1 MKAVCVTPD
10 RDLEVRDAPEPA
22 APPPGHVLVEMTA
35 CAINH
40 GDHTFLKMRS
50 LLNMRS
56 SLHDI
61 WGASG
66 AGCVTAIG
74 EGVPAHYLGRQVAIY
89 RSISMIH
96 STQTAGL
103 WSDKAQVHHLG
114 CLILPDH
121 VDARDY
127 SGSLVNI
134 ITAYAFLRQIV
145 EEGHRGIIATAGNA
159 ATGRGLLELARR
171 EGVPVLAIVRSAA
184 AQRELAE
191 LGAEHVLDASAPDFE
206 SRFSD
211 LAGQLQATAVF
222 DGVGGGL
229 VTRIAPLLPM
239 NATLYSYGF
248 MAGPEPVSF
257 PTTLLI
263 AKNLTLRPFSN
274 FGSATVQDPK
284 RLAAALTA
292 LSEGIDHPAFRTRI
306 GQSFG
311 FDQIA
316 AAMSANSEGKSILMP
331 HLAVRD

>member
-10 RDLEVRDAPEPA
+10 RDLEVRDVPEPV
-22 APPPGHVLVEMTA
+22 APPPGHVLVDMVA

-50 LLNMRS
+50 LLNMRA

-66 AGCVTAIG
+66 AGRVVAIG
-74 EGVPAHYLGRQVAIY
+74 DGVPAHYLGKQVAIY
-89 RSISMIH
+89 RSVSLIH

-103 WSDKAQVHHLG
+103 WSEKAQVHYLG

-145 EEGHRGIIATAGNA
+145 EEGHRGIVATAGNA
-159 ATGRGLLELARR
+159 ATGRALVELARQ
-171 EGVPVLAIVRSAA
+171 ESVPVLAIVRSAA
-184 AQRELAE
+184 AQQELAG
-191 LGAEHVLDASAPDFE
+191 LGAEHVLDATDPDFA
-206 SRFSD
+206 SRFEA
-211 LAGQLQATAVF
+211 LAEQLQATAVF

-229 VTRIAPLLPM
+229 VTSVMPLLPM

-257 PTTLLI
+257 PTALLIGKKLTLL
-263 AKNLTLRPFSN
+263 PFSN
-274 FGSATVQDPK
+274 FASATVQDPK

-292 LSEGIDHPAFRTRI
+292 LSDRIDHPAFRTRA
-306 GQSFG
+306 GQTFAL
-311 FDQIA
+311 DQIA
-316 AAMSANSEGKSILMP
+316 AAMSAEGEGKSILM
-331 HLAVRD
+331 L